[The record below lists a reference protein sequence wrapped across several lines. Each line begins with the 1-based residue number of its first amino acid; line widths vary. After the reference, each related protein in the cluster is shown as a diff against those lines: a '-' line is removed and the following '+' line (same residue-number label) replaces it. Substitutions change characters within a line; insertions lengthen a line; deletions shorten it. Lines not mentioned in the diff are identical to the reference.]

1 MRITIFLSVVLLLA
15 SSPLLAQTSYPMLM
29 SLEPVAATA
38 GTTSEHKIRS
48 RYSMLGAHRVLVSG
62 EGVTGEIVQPEMT
75 DEEKEKKPSLTDIK
89 VLFTVQPWAQPG
101 VRDFRIAT
109 PAGASTI
116 GQLVIVR
123 DAVVRE
129 SADNDTQA
137 QALEIPTPITICGAI
152 EKAEDVD
159 YFKFT
164 ARQGQGLSFH
174 VRCMR
179 LQDRIHDLQQHA
191 DPLITIRTAAGS
203 TIAAADNYYAADP
216 YLTHVFK
223 EDGEYLLEVRDVR
236 YQGNTYWQYSIE
248 ISDRPQVTNVYPLAV
263 NPGLPTPLE
272 MIGFQLPAQ
281 QATFYKMPWEIG
293 LGRQWVS
300 LEIAAELTNPVP
312 VVITKQP
319 LVDESLAD
327 NNRHEDAQQ
336 VTLPGGINGRIE
348 QESDLDH
355 YAFEAKKDEVW
366 TIRVI
371 ARRHQSMLDS
381 NLRILN
387 AEGKQLVASDD
398 FGVGKR
404 NYADSCVENWKVPAD
419 GKYTIEIRD
428 VHLRGGPEFVYF
440 IESTRAQPYFELQ
453 ADTDKTQ
460 LSPGTAGVV
469 FVRVVRKN
477 GFEGEVLLNTAD
489 LGEGVTAASGKI
501 LPGRNDGC
509 IIFQAA
515 GDAPMGISN
524 VKIFGTAT
532 VRQGD
537 VEQPMT
543 VEAGYY
549 QETYM
554 PGGGRNHFPV
564 EAHSVNVGEPSDLLS
579 VKLGVSSVTL
589 KPGETAQ
596 VDVEIQRAEGFK
608 ANVTLDMLFRHLG
621 SVYGDSLPEGVE
633 IDANASKTLLTGD
646 TSKGHIVI
654 KATDKA
660 KPVEN
665 QQISVM
671 ANVSLNF
678 VMKATYSSAPL
689 LVTIAPAEEPAEAEE
704 EAEDEADKQ

>member
-1 MRITIFLSVVLLLA
+1 M
-15 SSPLLAQTSYPMLM
+15 
-29 SLEPVAATA
+29 
-38 GTTSEHKIRS
+38 
-48 RYSMLGAHRVLVSG
+48 
-62 EGVTGEIVQPEMT
+62 
-75 DEEKEKKPSLTDIK
+75 
-89 VLFTVQPWAQPG
+89 
-101 VRDFRIAT
+101 
-109 PAGASTI
+109 
-116 GQLVIVR
+116 
-123 DAVVRE
+123 
-129 SADNDTQA
+129 
-137 QALEIPTPITICGAI
+137 
-152 EKAEDVD
+152 
-159 YFKFT
+159 
-164 ARQGQGLSFH
+164 
-174 VRCMR
+174 
-179 LQDRIHDLQQHA
+179 
-191 DPLITIRTAAGS
+191 
-203 TIAAADNYYAADP
+203 
-216 YLTHVFK
+216 
-223 EDGEYLLEVRDVR
+223 
-236 YQGNTYWQYSIE
+236 
-248 ISDRPQVTNVYPLAV
+248 
-263 NPGLPTPLE
+263 
-272 MIGFQLPAQ
+272 
-281 QATFYKMPWEIG
+281 
-293 LGRQWVS
+293 
-300 LEIAAELTNPVP
+300 
-312 VVITKQP
+312 
-319 LVDESLAD
+319 
-327 NNRHEDAQQ
+327 
-336 VTLPGGINGRIE
+336 
-348 QESDLDH
+348 
-355 YAFEAKKDEVW
+355 
-366 TIRVI
+366 
-371 ARRHQSMLDS
+371 
-381 NLRILN
+381 
-387 AEGKQLVASDD
+387 
-398 FGVGKR
+398 
-404 NYADSCVENWKVPAD
+404 
-419 GKYTIEIRD
+419 
-428 VHLRGGPEFVYF
+428 
-440 IESTRAQPYFELQ
+440 
-453 ADTDKTQ
+453 
-460 LSPGTAGVV
+460 
-469 FVRVVRKN
+469 
-477 GFEGEVLLNTAD
+477 
-489 LGEGVTAASGKI
+489 TAASGKI